1 MKNNII
7 AIDVSKEYQYYVDKL
22 IERTKR
28 EIYEWFNHPTLEEK
42 VNIYIYKDIPSLIE
56 GLKRRGLGPYP
67 DYMVACMVD
76 EDKENGIKRSINFY
90 EPSKTPEENEYTKK
104 EYNNVILHEL
114 IHYITDILYGKLPEW
129 LTEGIAKYL
138 DGSYKTDLT
147 ELMHQYIATY
157 EIPDI
162 STMKGERFVVKD
174 NEKTIYNG
182 YDLSYIIVRY
192 IIEVYGKETLF
203 SLMKN
208 KKQLKQIEQQLLPE
222 SIEYFNSQYPKEN
235 TIKK

>member
-1 MKNNII
+1 
-7 AIDVSKEYQYYVDKL
+7 
-22 IERTKR
+22 
-28 EIYEWFNHPTLEEK
+28 
-42 VNIYIYKDIPSLIE
+42 
-56 GLKRRGLGPYP
+56 
-67 DYMVACMVD
+67 MVD

-174 NEKTIYNG
+174 KEKTIYNG

-203 SLMKN
+203 SIMKN

-222 SIEYFNSQYPKEN
+222 SIE
-235 TIKK
+235 